1 MSAGDRPRVL
11 FVGRNRL
18 TLPLPAWLAPKWD
31 AISEQLEIRV
41 LGTAQDGR
49 AADDGR
55 FALAR
60 PAETADGIRFH
71 LRLPGRVRR
80 ELRSFRPD
88 AVVAADPFVGAA
100 TLLGRRLA
108 GRRPPVIV
116 EVHGDWRTFARLY
129 GSPRRRLVARPAEW
143 LARFTIRRADAT
155 RALSR
160 FTSSLVEEV
169 WGEPATRSFPTYS
182 DLSAFTG
189 EPRRPLPERPT
200 ALFVGALELY
210 KNVDGLAA
218 AWRRVAARVPEAR
231 LVIVGRGSRP
241 EPVRALVHDLRE
253 RVEHVEELPPTE
265 VARRLDEATLL
276 VLPSWPEGLG
286 RVVIEAFARGRGVV
300 ATDAGG
306 IPDLVD
312 DGVEG
317 LLIPPGD
324 TDALV
329 EALVRVL
336 TDQALAERLGEAA
349 GRAYERWHSTPEQ
362 FARELRELVDQTLS
376 AAR

>member
-1 MSAGDRPRVL
+1 VL

-18 TLPLPAWLAPKWD
+18 SLPLPAWLAPKWE
-31 AISEQLEIRV
+31 AIGRELEFRV
-41 LGTAQDGR
+41 LGTAQDGHEV
-49 AADDGR
+49 DDGR
-55 FALAR
+55 FALAAPVR
-60 PAETADGIRFH
+60 TADGARFYVG
-71 LRLPGRVRR
+71 LPRRVRR

-88 AVVAADPFVGAA
+88 LVVAADPFVGAA
-100 TLLGRRLA
+100 ALLGRALA
-108 GRRPPVIV
+108 GRRPPGVV
-116 EVHGDWRTFARLY
+116 EVHGDRRTFARLY
-129 GSPRRRLVARPAEW
+129 GSPSRRLAARPAEW
-143 LARFTIRRADAT
+143 LARAALRRADAT
-155 RALSR
+155 RALSA

-169 WGEPATRSFPTYS
+169 RGEPATRSFPTYS
-182 DLSAFTG
+182 DLSAFTA
-189 EPRRPLPERPT
+189 EPHAPLPQRPT

-218 AWRRVAARVPEAR
+218 AWRRVAPRVPGAR
-231 LVIVGRGSRP
+231 LVVVGKGARP
-241 EPVRALVHDLRE
+241 EPIRALVRDLPE
-253 RVEHVEELPPTE
+253 SVEHVPELSPAE

-306 IPDLVD
+306 IPDLVT

-317 LLIPPGD
+317 LLLPPGD

-336 TDQALAERLGEAA
+336 SDRSLAARLGEAA
-349 GRAYERWHSTPEQ
+349 GRRYDAWHSTPER
-362 FARELRELVDQTLS
+362 FAGELRALVDETLRT
-376 AAR
+376 AR

>member
-1 MSAGDRPRVL
+1 MSPDGRPRVL

-18 TLPLPAWLAPKWD
+18 TLPLPGWLAPKWD

-41 LGTAQDGR
+41 LGTAQDGH

-55 FALAR
+55 FALEE
-60 PAETADGIRFH
+60 PAETADGVRFY
-71 LRLPGRVRR
+71 LGLPGRVRR

-88 AVVAADPFVGAA
+88 AVVAADPFVGGA

-108 GRRPPVIV
+108 ARRAPVIV

-143 LARFTIRRADAT
+143 LARLAIRRADAT
-155 RALSR
+155 RALSS
-160 FTSSLVEEV
+160 FTSSLIEDVR
-169 WGEPATRSFPTYS
+169 GEPATRSFPTYS
-182 DLSAFTG
+182 DLSAFTA
-189 EPRRPLPERPT
+189 EPRAPLPERPT

-210 KNVDGLAA
+210 KNVDGLAD
-218 AWRRVAARVPEAR
+218 AWRRVVARVPEAR
-231 LVIVGRGSRP
+231 LVVVGKGSRP
-241 EPVRALVHDLRE
+241 GPIEALVRDLAE
-253 RVEHVEELPPTE
+253 SVEHVEELPPDG
-265 VARRLDEATLL
+265 VAQRLDDATLL

-306 IPDLVD
+306 IPDMVT

-324 TDALV
+324 TPALV

-336 TDQALAERLGEAA
+336 TDRELASRLGEAA
-349 GRAYERWHSTPEQ
+349 GHAYERWHSTPEQ
-362 FARELRELVDQTLS
+362 FARELRELVDETLA